1 MTSHPRKERLKVV
14 HVVHSLNLGGAEK
27 LVVRMSQALAGQFDI
42 SVLCLDE
49 PGLWAEKLRKEGFS
63 VHCLWRQPGMDMGVV
78 IKLAKFTREN
88 RVDIVHAHQSTPWF
102 YAGLSRLLHGSPRL
116 LFEEHGRHYPEVG
129 KEKKIL
135 FNRYIVLPLTHR
147 VVAVSEDTK
156 NRLVRYEGLV
166 YDRIDVI
173 YNGVAAVPSITP
185 QERTRLRRE
194 LGLSPNDFVV
204 GTVGRFD
211 PIKNLSLLVESI
223 AIVREKIPAIK
234 GLLVGDGP
242 TFEKIKELRKSRK
255 LSNALVMPGYC
266 SNAGRLVQCM
276 DLFVL
281 SSVSEGVSVALLEAM
296 AAGVPVVVTNVG
308 GNPEIVSN
316 GKTGWIIASG
326 SLTELT
332 AAILDAAEH
341 PQRIQQ
347 FAEMGRRQYEERF
360 QFEAMI
366 ERYGEIYHSLIQ

>member
-1 MTSHPRKERLKVV
+1 MVSSQWTEHPKVA
-14 HVVHSLNLGGAEK
+14 HVVHSLNLGGAER
-27 LVVRMSQALAGQFDI
+27 LVVQMSQALAGQFDI

-49 PGLWAEKLRKEGFS
+49 PGLWAESLRRKGIP

-88 RVDIVHAHQSTPWF
+88 RVDIVHAHQCTPWF
-102 YAGLSRLLHGSPRL
+102 YACLSRLLHGAPRL

-129 KEKKIL
+129 EKKKIL
-135 FNRYIVLPLTHR
+135 FNRFIVLPLTHR

-194 LGLSPNDFVV
+194 FGLSPNDFVV

-223 AIVREKIPAIK
+223 ASVREKIPAIK

-242 TFEKIKELRKSRK
+242 TFKEIKELGK
-255 LSNALVMPGYC
+255 LRGLCDALAMPGYC
-266 SNAGRLVQCM
+266 ADASRLVQCM

-316 GKTGWIIASG
+316 GKTGWLIASG
-326 SLTELT
+326 SLKELT

-366 ERYGEIYHSLIQ
+366 ERYDEIYHSLIQ